1 LMAARLAVS
10 TRTGPRMTGA
20 ERRIP
25 VNVAT
30 GTMINHC
37 RTCTADVEQQP
48 ADGVGGV
55 VHRPAQLEPDAA
67 GGQLLD
73 DVAGIGKRPCEAV
86 ELGDHE
92 GVAGAAGREGLA

>member
-10 TRTGPRMTGA
+10 TRTGPRMAGA

-37 RTCTADVEQQP
+37 LTCTADVELQ
-48 ADGVGGV
+48 
-55 VHRPAQLEPDAA
+55 PDAA